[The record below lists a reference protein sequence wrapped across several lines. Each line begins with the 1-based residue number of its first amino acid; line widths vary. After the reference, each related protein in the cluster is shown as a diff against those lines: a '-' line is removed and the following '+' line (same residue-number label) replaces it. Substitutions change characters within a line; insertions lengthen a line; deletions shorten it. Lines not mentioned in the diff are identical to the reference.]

1 MSISNEYQKESPVL
15 SRLKLIYAFY
25 VHRQKVEEAKPLEGR
40 RYHVYENGTLQIN
53 RTTEDDAGSY
63 SCWVENAKGKTAVTA
78 NLDIRSSFILVLLC
92 MNSHMG
98 SVCLHFPK

>member
-1 MSISNEYQKESPVL
+1 MVL
-15 SRLKLIYAFY
+15 KTHYAFC
-25 VHRQKVEEAKPLEGR
+25 VHRQKVEEVKPLEGR
-40 RYHVYENGTLQIN
+40 RYHILENGTLQIT

-78 NLDIRSSFILVLLC
+78 NLDIRGILILFLLD

-98 SVCLHFPK
+98 SVCIHFPK